1 MSFPQS
7 KIFPKIKLF
16 QITLIL
22 LALPILS
29 ACSLE
34 EKKAN
39 TISDFHKHRSAE
51 IAAMRQFRSCADEGK
66 TLDQKARMSG
76 GSGAYLAS
84 ANVLKQCEA
93 EIHPSHN
100 SIATEERMQAY
111 ALAIQN
117 YVKGRDIT
125 SARAALKKFKIKFSG
140 KDFYYP
146 DGTSFILTM
155 ETLLGM
161 HDEMSFGQF
170 SSLNISKTLKK
181 EMRRLHYWKNK

>member
-1 MSFPQS
+1 MSFAQS
-7 KIFPKIKLF
+7 KIFSNIKIF
-16 QITLIL
+16 QFTLIL
-22 LALPILS
+22 LALTTLG

-34 EKKAN
+34 EKKTN
-39 TISDFHKHRSAE
+39 TVSDFHKHRSAE
-51 IAAMRQFRSCADEGK
+51 IAAMRQFRTCADEGK
-66 TLDQKARMSG
+66 TLDQKASTSG

-93 EIHPSHN
+93 EIHPNHN

-117 YVKGRDIT
+117 YVKGRDIA
-125 SARAALKKFKIKFSG
+125 SARSALKKFKIKFSG